1 MEEEIREFWEI
12 RLKYLYDQK
21 QYADPVYKLQLD
33 EEIQQASWFLFELD
47 CG

>member
-12 RLKYLYDQK
+12 RLKYLYDQR
-21 QYADPVYKLQLD
+21 QCADPVYKLQLD
-33 EEIQQASWFLFELD
+33 EEIEQASWYLFELD